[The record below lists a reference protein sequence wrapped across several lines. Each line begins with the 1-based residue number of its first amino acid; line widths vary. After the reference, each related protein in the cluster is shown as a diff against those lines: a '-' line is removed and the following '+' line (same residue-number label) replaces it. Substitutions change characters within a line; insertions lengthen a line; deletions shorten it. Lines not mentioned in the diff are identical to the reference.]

1 MSNKLAKLVIGYY
14 GLFILSACCQKEDF
28 YVVNFSQF
36 SIEKN
41 FSGNYYSVLGEV
53 ENVKTGLQ
61 TGHIAQLFSFKNL
74 KANCNPSPTYV
85 FEKNLVNIKIT
96 CDSIFNGDIPIG
108 DTLNEY
114 FRIEYNQ
121 EVIPEANT
129 QVLAEI
135 FPPLFLSSNQTVD
148 LFFETTFSDGTIL
161 KDTLFNQEFHSL

>member
-61 TGHIAQLFSFKNL
+61 TGHIAQLFKFKNL
-74 KANCNPSPTYV
+74 QANCNPSPTYV
-85 FEKNLVNIKIT
+85 FEKNF
-96 CDSIFNGDIPIG
+96 CSMIF
-108 DTLNEY
+108 
-114 FRIEYNQ
+114 
-121 EVIPEANT
+121 
-129 QVLAEI
+129 
-135 FPPLFLSSNQTVD
+135 
-148 LFFETTFSDGTIL
+148 
-161 KDTLFNQEFHSL
+161 